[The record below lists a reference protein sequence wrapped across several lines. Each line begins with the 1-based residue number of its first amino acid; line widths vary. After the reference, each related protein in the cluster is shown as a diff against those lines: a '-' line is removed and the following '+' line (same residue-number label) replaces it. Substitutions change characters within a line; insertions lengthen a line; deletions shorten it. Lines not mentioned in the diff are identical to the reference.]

1 MANLTI
7 LDITQAGA
15 LHTTTAAAGGGDTLT
30 PTVGDFR
37 NLILFVNNGGGSP
50 ITVTID
56 DPTSTSPPAATAW
69 NPDLAV
75 SVTNATAKLILI
87 DVKRTLNT
95 STGLISITY
104 SGVTT
109 VTVGAYRVP

>member
-30 PTVGDFR
+30 PTASDYR
-37 NLILFVNNGGGSP
+37 NLILFVNNGGASP

-56 DPTSTSPPAATAW
+56 DPTSTSPTSATAF
-69 NPDLAV
+69 NPDQAV
-75 SVTNATAKLILI
+75 TVANATAQLILI
-87 DVKRTLNT
+87 DVRRTKNT
-95 STGLISITY
+95 GTGLISITY
-104 SGVTT
+104 SAVTS